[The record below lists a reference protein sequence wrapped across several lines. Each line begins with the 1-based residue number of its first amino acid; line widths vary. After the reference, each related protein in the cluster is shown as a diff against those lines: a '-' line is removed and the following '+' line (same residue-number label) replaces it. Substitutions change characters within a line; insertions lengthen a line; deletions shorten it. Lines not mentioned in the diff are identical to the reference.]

1 MYRKFPP
8 VLWSSLI
15 ISCSTFQLM
24 GDEEKPEKIMELVS
38 ETEKYSARIIR
49 NKDATEKEK
58 KEDRKRRRIGLG
70 ESVKITLTS
79 KKAAL
84 LEPKNKIRWKVTNG
98 KKLLDGELLKDDA
111 EPESAT
117 FRINHLASKEQIQE
131 VQKTGGLVIEVETQQ
146 GIALPDPITFEVV
159 FPEQLTAEHGVL
171 EGKRGMPMAKFP
183 RDGDK
188 DPGVSARLIVS
199 IHPMDVCYEG
209 IWVIEKD
216 RGFEGPTGSLAGPHI
231 ANGTWHIMNDNRFDN
246 YDEVGIQE
254 SKKTLNE
261 IEGTDAAG
269 NPVYKHSYPNEF
281 TWKCLFRT
289 CTPYHLSGISDIA
302 TVYQR
307 FHIDRREGD
316 QFYMRIKKFLIDPN
330 KHDECSVER
339 TSKGNHIFIP

>member
-1 MYRKFPP
+1 MA
-8 VLWSSLI
+8 
-15 ISCSTFQLM
+15 
-24 GDEEKPEKIMELVS
+24 DEEKPEKIMELVS

-111 EPESAT
+111 EPES
-117 FRINHLASKEQIQE
+117 
-131 VQKTGGLVIEVETQQ
+131 
-146 GIALPDPITFEVV
+146 
-159 FPEQLTAEHGVL
+159 VL
-171 EGKRGMPMAKFP
+171 EGKRGMTMAKFP

-209 IWVIEKD
+209 VWVIEKD
-216 RGFEGPTGSLAGPHI
+216 GGFEGPTGSLAGPHI

-254 SKKTLNE
+254 IKKTLNE

-307 FHIDRREGD
+307 FHIDRRGDD